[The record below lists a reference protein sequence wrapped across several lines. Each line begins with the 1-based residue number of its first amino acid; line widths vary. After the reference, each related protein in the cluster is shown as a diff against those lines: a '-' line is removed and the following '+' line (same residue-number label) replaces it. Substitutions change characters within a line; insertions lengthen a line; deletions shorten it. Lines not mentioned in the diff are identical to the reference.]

1 VKCELAA
8 KVPALRRFSCHIG
21 DLSAIDLRSFF
32 NPMRR
37 HAFLP
42 VILFAILT
50 AAPSAR
56 SASSDRLELA
66 KGDHIS
72 IVGSAVAER
81 MQHHGWL
88 ETLIYNQ
95 FPADDLV
102 VRNLAFSGDEVKTR
116 ARSENFGTPD
126 DWLRRNQTDVVLAFF
141 GFNESFGSYA
151 GLEKFKKELD
161 EWLDHVLAEKYNGRS
176 APRIVLFSPLAHE
189 DLHDPNLPDGSAN
202 NANIL
207 HYRDAMADAAKA
219 RGIPFVD
226 LFKISQDLYA
236 KAREPL
242 TINGIHLKESGD
254 KVLAPQLF
262 QALFPGSTVPSVEGN
277 SALEALRR
285 AILGKNE
292 MWFSRYRTVDGYNVY
307 GGRSQLKYND
317 VTNFKVM
324 QEEMSV
330 RDVMTA
336 NRDRAVWAAA
346 QKRPV
351 KIDDSNVPKVSAVPT
366 NKPGAGPEGK
376 HEFLSGE
383 AAIAHMKVPAGC
395 KVNLFAS
402 EEQFPELANPVQMA
416 WDTRGRLWVAAWPN
430 YPERT
435 PWSKDGDSLLVFED
449 TNADGKADRMTRF
462 LADLNCPTGF
472 QFYKDGVLVMQA
484 PDLWFVRDTDGD
496 GKADWRERILHGMDS
511 ADSHHTTNSMCLDP
525 GGAVYLSDGVFHR
538 TQVETLKGPVRNQD
552 AAIYRFEPRTFRFEK
567 YIAYSFANPH
577 GRVFDYWGND
587 IVTDATGNANY
598 FGPAFSGR
606 LDSGKHPSMKEFWKR
621 PSRPCPG
628 TGILSSRHFPAE
640 FDGNFLNCN
649 VIGIQGIFRV
659 KVTEDGSGLAGETLE
674 NMVTSDDPN
683 FRPSAVSM
691 GPDGAVYFLDWH
703 NPIIGHMQ
711 HHLRDPS
718 RDHTHG
724 RIYRITYEGRP
735 LSKPAKIA
743 GEPIAALLEL
753 LKAPENNVRER
764 AHIELGNRPTAEV
777 IRAVDAWMAK
787 LDAADPAFA
796 HHLTEALWVKQS
808 HNVADEALL
817 KKMLRFADPHARAAA
832 TRVLCYQRDRIP
844 DALALL
850 KVQAEDEHPRVRL
863 EAVRAASFFDG
874 KDAPKAIEVAYSILA
889 KPTDYYLD
897 YTLKETVRQ
906 LNSLSRQLILPTE
919 PAVLAAAVQRMS
931 DEELGKAPDIEPVL
945 LARIDRRGTDPAQ
958 RERAIT
964 ALAKLHGTE
973 RDVELVQALERLDHN
988 GRDAATASTEIGKL
1002 LNTATPAALGKARPQ
1017 LAALAAKATQP
1028 ATRRAA
1034 WGALVSA
1041 DGNASRT
1048 WAEAASDASRQ
1059 ALLEALSAVID
1070 PALRAQFQ
1078 PLLITVLND
1087 EKTSEPTRRAAL
1099 RALPLTGPANAGAN
1113 FALLAS
1119 HLSRGVARADAAR
1132 ALMQLPRDSW
1142 SRTAAPALVDSI
1154 LTWARTVPA
1163 GQRTSQEYVELVQT
1177 GDALA
1182 GLLPSADAAR
1192 ARKEFRG
1199 LGVSVSVV
1207 KTVREQMR
1215 YDTTRLV
1222 VAAGKPFEIIFEN
1235 VDMMPHNL
1243 VLAAPGARQAVAE
1256 SVQTR
1261 RPDQLDKQGRAYVP
1275 EKDTRV
1281 IAATKMLDPGQKE
1294 TLKLTAPKEEG
1305 EYDYVCTFPGHWM
1318 IMWGKWIVTNDVD
1331 AYLRAHP
1338 EPPPQVPGVP
1348 GVPAQ
1353 AALHHH

>member
-1 VKCELAA
+1 MRVHVLTSSLFAA
-8 KVPALRRFSCHIG
+8 LLLIAPR
-21 DLSAIDLRSFF
+21 LSA
-32 NPMRR
+32 
-37 HAFLP
+37 
-42 VILFAILT
+42 
-50 AAPSAR
+50 APPESLA
-56 SASSDRLELA
+56 LA

-95 FPADDLV
+95 FPSDDLV

-161 EWLDHVLAEKYNGRS
+161 EWLGHVLAGKYNGRT
-176 APRIVLFSPLAHE
+176 APRVVLFSPLAQE
-189 DLHDPNLPDGSAN
+189 ALRDPNLPDPGEN
-202 NANIL
+202 NANML
-207 HYRDAMADAAKA
+207 HYRDAMSEAARA
-219 RGIPFVD
+219 HGIQFVD

-236 KAREPL
+236 KSPQPL

-254 KVLAPQLF
+254 KALAPLLF
-262 QALFPGSTVPSVEGN
+262 QALFPGRPLPALEGN
-277 SALEALRR
+277 SALESLRR
-285 AILGKNE
+285 AILDKNE

-346 QKRPV
+346 QKRPFQ
-351 KIDDSNVPKVSAVPT
+351 IDDSTIPEVTPVPT
-366 NKPGAGPEGK
+366 NKPGPGPDGK

-383 AAIAHMKVPAGC
+383 AAIARMKLPAGC
-395 KVNLFAS
+395 QVNLFAS

-511 ADSHHTTNSMCLDP
+511 ADSHHTTNSMCLEP

-538 TQVETLKGPVRNQD
+538 TQVETLRGPVRNQD
-552 AAIYRFEPRTFRFEK
+552 AAIYRFEPRTFKFEK

-606 LDSGKHPSMKEFWKR
+606 LDSGKHSSMQEFWKR

-628 TGILSSRHFPAE
+628 TNILSSRHFPPE

-659 KVTEDGSGLAGETLE
+659 KVREEGSGLAGETLE
-674 NMVTSDDPN
+674 NLVTSDDPN
-683 FRPSAVSM
+683 FRPSAVST

-711 HHLRDPS
+711 HHLRDPN

-724 RIYRITYEGRP
+724 RIYRITYAGRP
-735 LSKPAKIA
+735 LSKPAQIA
-743 GEPIAALLEL
+743 GEPISALLAL

-764 AHIELGNRPTAEV
+764 VHIELGNRPTAEV
-777 IRAVDAWMAK
+777 VRAVDAWVAQ
-787 LDAADPAFA
+787 LDTADPAFA
-796 HHLTEALWVKQS
+796 HHLMEALWVKQS
-808 HNVADEALL
+808 HNVVDAALL
-817 KKMLRFADPHARAAA
+817 KKMLRLPDYHARAAA
-832 TRVLCYQRDRIP
+832 TRVLCYQRDRVP
-844 DALALL
+844 EALALL
-850 KVQAEDEHPRVRL
+850 KVQAGDEHPRVRL

-874 KDAPKAIEVAYSILA
+874 DDIPKAIEVAYSILTQ
-889 KPTDYYLD
+889 PTDYYLD
-897 YTLKETVRQ
+897 YTLKETLRQ
-906 LNSLSRQLILPTE
+906 LNSLSRQLILPTD
-919 PAVLAAAVQRMS
+919 PAVLAIAVQRMS
-931 DEELGKAPDIEPVL
+931 DEELGKAPDIEPIL
-945 LARIDRRGTDPAQ
+945 IARVERRGTDPAQ

-964 ALAKLHGTE
+964 ALAKLHQMDRE
-973 RDVELVQALERLDHN
+973 AELVRALERLDRT
-988 GRDAATASTEIGKL
+988 GGSDAGAASAEIGKL
-1002 LNTATPAALGKARPQ
+1002 LSTATPPALSKARPQ
-1017 LAALAAKATQP
+1017 LAMLAAKATQQ
-1028 ATRRAA
+1028 ATRRVA

-1041 DGNASRT
+1041 DADAGRT
-1048 WAEAASDASRQ
+1048 WAEATHDASRQ
-1059 ALLEALSAVID
+1059 ALIEALPSVID
-1070 PALRAQFQ
+1070 PAVRAQFQ
-1078 PLLITVLND
+1078 PLLVATLND
-1087 EKTSEPTRRAAL
+1087 EKTADGIRRAAL
-1099 RALPLTGPANAGAN
+1099 RALPLTGATNARAN

-1119 HLSRGVARADAAR
+1119 HLSRGVARSDAAR
-1132 ALMQLPRDSW
+1132 ALMQLPRESW
-1142 SRTAAPALVDSI
+1142 SREAAPGLAEAI
-1154 LTWARTVPA
+1154 LTWARNVPA
-1163 GQRTSQEYVELVQT
+1163 GQRTAQDYVEVVQT
-1177 GDALA
+1177 GSELA
-1182 GLLPSADAAR
+1182 GLLPPADASR
-1192 ARKEFRG
+1192 VRKEFRS
-1199 LGVSVSVV
+1199 LGVSVFVV

-1222 VAAGKPFEIIFEN
+1222 VEAGKPFEVIFEN
-1235 VDMMPHNL
+1235 VDMMPHNI
-1243 VLAAPGARQAVAE
+1243 VFATPGARQSVAE

-1275 EKDTRV
+1275 DKDNRV
-1281 IAATKMLDPGQKE
+1281 IAASKMLDPGQKM

-1305 EYDYVCTFPGHWM
+1305 DYDYVCTFPGHWM
-1318 IMWGKWIVTNDVD
+1318 IMWGKWIVTKDVD

-1338 EPPPQVPGVP
+1338 EPPPQTPLPGA
-1348 GVPAQ
+1348 PAQ
-1353 AALHHH
+1353 AAVHHH